1 MLHIA
6 GGIILAVLIL
16 AFWPLL
22 LMLGAL
28 LFVLAIVIVGIVVL
42 WLSTPDEVHRYLLF
56 GGLALI
62 LSLLVRASIVK
73 RRDEKSRKAAELRWI
88 EQNHSDWERRRI
100 EERNEALIEYAPA
113 EPEPLKEEERLA
125 QDAATGHKPA
135 LIRFLMGPIPFADL
149 VDKPAFQRFL
159 RRERKFLVQM
169 LLQPFLGESQVSS
182 EYGLS
187 ASVVDFQRIC
197 HWGKPPQAIT
207 GNGGEGPIIV
217 KIVRF
222 GDKPVD

>member
-1 MLHIA
+1 MVHMG
-6 GGIILAVLIL
+6 GGIILGVVIL

-73 RRDEKSRKAAELRWI
+73 RRDEKSRKAAELRWF
-88 EQNHSDWERRRI
+88 EQNPSDWERRRI

-159 RRERKFLVQM
+159 
-169 LLQPFLGESQVSS
+169 
-182 EYGLS
+182 
-187 ASVVDFQRIC
+187 
-197 HWGKPPQAIT
+197 
-207 GNGGEGPIIV
+207 
-217 KIVRF
+217 
-222 GDKPVD
+222 